1 MKNSRFS
8 HLVLVLSLVLF
19 FVVGTLVQGGE
30 PWSWPPGD
38 DRGNGIGV
46 LPGDSEAVPAQYSS
60 QDPHETQPGEAA
72 ISQLQPM
79 PEDTRVSWTLW
90 LYLVIYAIY

>member
-8 HLVLVLSLVLF
+8 HLVLVLSL
-19 FVVGTLVQGGE
+19 
-30 PWSWPPGD
+30 
-38 DRGNGIGV
+38 NGIGV